1 MVLYLWKT
9 GTAENYAKIGGKK
22 MENHSIFVAFAPM
35 ENQKIAA
42 CD

>member
-1 MVLYLWKT
+1 
-9 GTAENYAKIGGKK
+9 

-42 CD
+42 CDWKWWIAALLDLLPV